1 MWVYIIIFI
10 AGGIIITALQQQIL
24 YVLRWCIMGLGVLFG
39 WHIVQLLLDHES
51 MKPIFIGGI
60 SAFVVCLLMSAHIR
74 HTLIY
79 FYLKRTI
86 QRDKDAAQAGKLW

>member
-1 MWVYIIIFI
+1 MWLYIIMFI
-10 AGGIIITALQQQIL
+10 AGGIIITALQHQIL
-24 YVLRWCIMGLGVLFG
+24 YVLRWCTMGLGVLLG
-39 WHIVQLLLDHES
+39 WRVIQLVSDHES
-51 MKPIFIGGI
+51 IKPIFIGAI

-79 FYLKRTI
+79 FYLRRTI